1 MRFITRRFCITVRF
15 YFICT
20 QATFV
25 CTRTESSIPCEES
38 EKYYILNE
46 EIGKEVEEEEEADQ
60 NRGKENVTKVLE
72 IDAETRK
79 PFPRNARLINRERS
93 FRHQ

>member
-1 MRFITRRFCITVRF
+1 MILDL
-15 YFICT
+15 

-38 EKYYILNE
+38 EKYYVLNE

-60 NRGKENVTKVLE
+60 ERGKENVTKAPE
-72 IDAETRK
+72 FETASK
-79 PFPRNARLINRERS
+79 KTSAKNSRLLLSRERLL
-93 FRHQ
+93 RNN